1 MTGEALNVTRR
12 HLPHWTIAEATYF
25 ITFRVKHG
33 NLSVSEQRLVLEHI
47 KKGDPGFYKLAIA
60 VVMPDHV
67 HILLRPNPDRSLS
80 QILKGMKGS
89 IARELNRRRRTSGSI
104 WQDESFDRIMRDPNE
119 FNQKLE
125 YTLNNPVRK
134 GLSDDPLT
142 YHGVFLNEH
151 YLE

>member
-1 MTGEALNVTRR
+1 
-12 HLPHWTIAEATYF
+12 
-25 ITFRVKHG
+25 
-33 NLSVSEQRLVLEHI
+33 LEHI

-134 GLSDDPLT
+134 RLSDDPLT